1 MTSDAVAP
9 VPAPIAPGGT
19 VGILGGGQL
28 ARMLSMAA
36 ARLGLRTVILAPEAE
51 PCAGDVAH
59 RVIRA
64 DYGDPAGQAALAA
77 AADVITYEFENV
89 PVDAARALEALAPV
103 RPGPMALD
111 VAQDRLTEKTFL
123 SDLGLTTAPFRAVET
138 AAELEEAMAGFG
150 GPGILK
156 TRRLGYDGKG
166 QARLSGPSDAA
177 AALAE
182 LAGAPAILEG
192 FVTFRREVSVIAAR
206 GLGGEVVAY
215 DPVENAH
222 EAGILRRSTAPAPIS
237 MTRRLDAVTAAG
249 KILRALDY
257 VGVIGVEFFETDA
270 GLLVNEIAPRVH
282 NTGHWTL
289 DACPVDQFEQHI
301 RAVCGWPLGDG
312 SRHSDAVMDNLIGA
326 EADDWTA
333 LASDPAARLHLY
345 GKGASRPG
353 RKMGHVTR
361 IAPKA

>member
-1 MTSDAVAP
+1 MTSDA
-9 VPAPIAPGGT
+9 PAPSPIGPGGT

-28 ARMLSMAA
+28 ARMLAMAA

-59 RVIRA
+59 HVIRA

-89 PVDAARALEALAPV
+89 PVEAARALEALAPV
-103 RPGPMALD
+103 RPGPLALD
-111 VAQDRLTEKTFL
+111 MAQDRLTEKDSL
-123 SDLGLTTAPFRAVET
+123 SGLGLTTAPYRAVAS
-138 AAELEEAMAGFG
+138 AAELEEAMADHGT
-150 GPGILK
+150 PGILK

-166 QARLSGPSDAA
+166 QARLAGPGDAGA
-177 AALAE
+177 AFAE

-192 FVTFRREVSVIAAR
+192 FVTFRREISVIAAR
-206 GLGGEVVAY
+206 GLSGEVVAY

-222 EAGILRRSTAPAPIS
+222 EAGILRKTTAPAPIS

-270 GLLVNEIAPRVH
+270 GLVVNEIAPRVH

-301 RAVCGWPLGDG
+301 RAVCGWPMGDG

-326 EADDWTA
+326 EAEDWSG
-333 LASDPAARLHLY
+333 LAADPTARLHLY
-345 GKGASRPG
+345 GKGEARPG

-361 IAPKA
+361 LTPKG